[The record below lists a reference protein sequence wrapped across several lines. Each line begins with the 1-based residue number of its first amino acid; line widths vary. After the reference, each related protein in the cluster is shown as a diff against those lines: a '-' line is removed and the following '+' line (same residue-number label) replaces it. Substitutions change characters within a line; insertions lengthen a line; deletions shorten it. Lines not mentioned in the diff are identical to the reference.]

1 MRFYVLGKCIEKE
14 KGDIIINLETR
25 CIEKLRIQEHLME
38 DTTYVYANGELIE
51 IKNIDWSIKETYL
64 LAFNKNRK
72 ISLLDYKFIRLNKE
86 QEITLDEN
94 YFMYVSG
101 NLIGRITNENE
112 IKIIEKEGLEKT
124 QRIVN
129 RLMGRGI
136 SVLVKGKKIYRMFTY
151 EKLKSLVEEEDN
163 QISLNQYLGKADDGK
178 NGDEFLAQIRKEL
191 RVAHSKIEYVLNE
204 VDKKIKSTVNDH

>member
-1 MRFYVLGKCIEKE
+1 MRFYVLGKCIQEE

-25 CIEKLRIQEHLME
+25 CVEKLRIPEHLME

-51 IKNIDWSIKETYL
+51 IKNMDWSVRETYL

-72 ISLLDYKFIRLNKE
+72 ISMLDYKFMRLNKD

-94 YFMYVSG
+94 YFMYASG

-129 RLMGRGI
+129 RLLGRGI
-136 SVLVKGKKIYRMFTY
+136 SVLVKGKKVYRMFTY
-151 EKLKSLVEEEDN
+151 EKLRTLVEEEDN
-163 QISLNQYLGKADDGK
+163 QISLNQYLGKEDGEK
-178 NGDEFLAQIRKEL
+178 GDEFLARIRKEL
-191 RVAHSKIEYVLNE
+191 TVAHSKIEHVLNE
-204 VDKKIKSTVNDH
+204 VDKKIKSTVNEY